1 MNQQG
6 LIFYG
11 LPTDCNYELCIDLGD
26 KTECTWSCLEIRM
39 QDEVTV
45 WRLIIV
51 PLKGWKS
58 SNIWEQC

>member
-45 WRLIIV
+45 
-51 PLKGWKS
+51 
-58 SNIWEQC
+58 